1 MSSHEITHEQ
11 NEMIEKE
18 NTEET
23 IRVLVRIRPLNN
35 DEMNLYGNH
44 SSVTSY
50 DQNSLTLRNNESK
63 KHFQCTFDAVLGPT
77 STQEDVY
84 SSIQVCTNS
93 VKDGFNR

>member
-1 MSSHEITHEQ
+1 MSTHEITHEQ
-11 NEMIEKE
+11 NEMIENEKS
-18 NTEET
+18 EET

-35 DEMNLYGNH
+35 DEINTYGNN

-63 KHFQCTFDAVLGPT
+63 KHFQCSFDAVLGPT

-84 SSIQVCTNS
+84 SSIQVCTKS